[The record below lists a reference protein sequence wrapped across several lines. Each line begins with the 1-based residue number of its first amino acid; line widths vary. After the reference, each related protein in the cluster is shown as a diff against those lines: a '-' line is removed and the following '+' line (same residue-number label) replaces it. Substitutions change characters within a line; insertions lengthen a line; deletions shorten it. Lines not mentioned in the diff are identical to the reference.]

1 MTDRAIPDH
10 PKPTESLEA
19 EITDLFFAVLGLMRH
34 HLVGAVAEM
43 GLTPQQAHALRCL
56 VPGHPLP
63 MRDLATE
70 LMCDASTVTGIVD
83 RLEERGLVRRQPDV
97 SDRRVKALVVT
108 DAGEAARSRLWERI
122 LREAPHVAGL
132 SAPERAQLR
141 DLLRRI
147 VASAPGEGCH
157 AARP

>member
-1 MTDRAIPDH
+1 MTDVRGV
-10 PKPTESLEA
+10 EE
-19 EITDLFFAVLGLMRH
+19 EITDLFFAVLGLMKH
-34 HLVGAVAEM
+34 HLIAAVGEM

-56 VPGHPLP
+56 DPEHPLP

-83 RLEERGLVRRQPDV
+83 RLEEQGLVRRQPDLT
-97 SDRRVKALVVT
+97 DRRVKALVVT
-108 DAGEAARSRLWERI
+108 EAGVATRRRLWERI

-132 SAPERAQLR
+132 SGDERIALR

-147 VASAPGEGCH
+147 VGSTPGDGCRPG
-157 AARP
+157 AR